1 VLHVTQGSL
10 RSGRIDWVVQQQ
22 PPPDPQSI
30 DALAFVMAKRRLLRE
45 RVSMVFAGV
54 FVTALVVTFYR
65 ILVS

>member
-1 VLHVTQGSL
+1 MTQGL
-10 RSGRIDWVVQQQ
+10 PQSGRTDWVVQQQ

-45 RVSMVFAGV
+45 RLSMVFAGV
-54 FVTALVVTFYR
+54 FVTVMVMAFYR

>member
-1 VLHVTQGSL
+1 VTQGL
-10 RSGRIDWVVQQQ
+10 PRSGRPDWVVQQIE

-45 RVSMVFAGV
+45 RLSMVFAGL
-54 FVTALVVTFYR
+54 FVTAMVVTFYR